1 MQNNKKQGTY
11 TIPWLL
17 LSVLA
22 KMNVRENAG
31 WILRLSQVEIL
42 AGLIYI
48 VGSLFKAVSKGKKL
62 G

>member
-11 TIPWLL
+11 TIAWLL

-22 KMNVRENAG
+22 KMNVRENVG
-31 WILRLSQVEIL
+31 WILRLSQAEIL
-42 AGLIYI
+42 AGLTYI
-48 VGSLFKAVSKGKKL
+48 VGSLRAASKGKKL